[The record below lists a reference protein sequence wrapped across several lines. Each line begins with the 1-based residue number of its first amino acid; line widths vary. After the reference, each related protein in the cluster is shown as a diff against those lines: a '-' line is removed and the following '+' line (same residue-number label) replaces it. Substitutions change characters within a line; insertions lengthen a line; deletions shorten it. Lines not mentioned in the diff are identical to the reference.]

1 MNLARSVR
9 GQVFVDIPIRV
20 RPVRRWWQRHPVTL
34 EFEGEPGKI
43 TNVTVRPGDSLTI
56 HHRIDATMPPR
67 LLREPS

>member
-43 TNVTVRPGDSLTI
+43 TNVTLRPGDSLTLQ
-56 HHRIDATMPPR
+56 HTMDVANRPR
-67 LLREPS
+67 LFREPS